1 MEIGVN
7 YVNNLLKFKN
17 SKDIEDRGG
26 LKIPNLVVQGGI
38 GSGKSCVIDV
48 LTQRMEKILR
58 VSGGIP
64 SHPYIVKAAFT
75 GTAAA
80 NIDGQTMTSAFSF
93 NFGNQFFSLS
103 DKKRDEKR
111 EVLQNLVAVVIDEYS
126 MIKADMLYQL
136 DLRLRE
142 IKESEVP
149 MGGVA
154 LFFFGDILQLRPVMA
169 RWIMEKP
176 EHDNFQISYTLD
188 PLWQKADVI
197 LLVKN
202 HRQESD
208 KQYADL
214 LNRVRIGKQ
223 NDKDIELLKTR
234 VRQDGHPDLPEN
246 ALRVMSTNQDVN
258 RYNEIKLAMLEGE
271 EQILEALILSKT
283 QKELKPMVANT
294 GAIKGSQLQKTL
306 KLKIGAKVMLTTNVD
321 TTDGLTN
328 GTFG

>member
-1 MEIGVN
+1 
-7 YVNNLLKFKN
+7 
-17 SKDIEDRGG
+17 
-26 LKIPNLVVQGGI
+26 
-38 GSGKSCVIDV
+38 
-48 LTQRMEKILR
+48 
-58 VSGGIP
+58 
-64 SHPYIVKAAFT
+64 
-75 GTAAA
+75 
-80 NIDGQTMTSAFSF
+80 
-93 NFGNQFFSLS
+93 
-103 DKKRDEKR
+103 
-111 EVLQNLVAVVIDEYS
+111 
-126 MIKADMLYQL
+126 
-136 DLRLRE
+136 
-142 IKESEVP
+142 
-149 MGGVA
+149 
-154 LFFFGDILQLRPVMA
+154 MA

-258 RYNEIKLAMLEGE
+258 TYNEIKLAMLKGE
-271 EQILEALILSKT
+271 EQIMEALILSKT

-306 KLKIGAKVMLTTNVD
+306 KLKIGAKVMMTTNVD

-328 GTFG
+328 GQVFNFEKDNKKKRTFLLHA